1 MLKHRRAH
9 LFKEGR
15 LTPDCDLDFEE
26 TFNKLVI
33 YGSLDKISDKLLLFR
48 EKVQYRHLP
57 VFHCGYAQL

>member
-48 EKVQYRHLP
+48 EKAGDLDALLYD
-57 VFHCGYAQL
+57 GYVW